1 LYEEKFKCKEPI
13 PSDLPQLA
21 QPSRAVPYQNSNQ
34 TEGKATMSIRKHLCM
49 LLTAPLLAAPLS
61 ALADP
66 SYSVTF
72 LPTGFSARNLGN
84 NGEVIGSS
92 ATAAG
97 SIASIW
103 MNGTMSTYGTL
114 GGTGSFFSGISSAGV
129 LTGAS
134 DTAGNIATRAFVYEN
149 GVMRDVG
156 ATARGTTLGVAINS
170 SGQVA
175 GWGEIGPAGE
185 SRAFVYSDG
194 VLKQL
199 GTLGGSTSTASDIND
214 SGVVVGFARDA
225 NGQGGVGAVH
235 PYAYSNGVM
244 TDLGLMGGDEG
255 GATAINN
262 AGDIVGTIQTGNGLG
277 KNAFLYSGGV
287 MHDIGSLGGV
297 YSIASDINAL
307 GQIVGR
313 TTVTQDPIPNFFRA
327 YLYEDGKMQDLNSM
341 VSGIDGW
348 NLDGAFA
355 INDSGQILAFACPSG
370 APCRSVLLNP
380 ISAVP
385 EPATWVMLLAGLGA
399 LRVRRLHAGRGGR
412 GASA

>member
-1 LYEEKFKCKEPI
+1 
-13 PSDLPQLA
+13 
-21 QPSRAVPYQNSNQ
+21 
-34 TEGKATMSIRKHLCM
+34 MSIRKHLCM
-49 LLTAPLLAAPLS
+49 LFTVPMFAAPLC

-92 ATAAG
+92 ATGTG
-97 SIASIW
+97 SVASIW
-103 MNGTMSTYGTL
+103 LNGTMSTYGTL
-114 GGTGSFFSGISSAGV
+114 GGTNSFFSAISPSGA
-129 LTGAS
+129 LTGFS
-134 DTAGNIATRAFVYEN
+134 DTAGNIATHAFVYEN
-149 GVMRDVG
+149 GAMRDIG
-156 ATARGTTLGVAINS
+156 ATASGTTLGVAINS

-175 GWGEIGPAGE
+175 GWGDIGPAGA
-185 SRAFVYSDG
+185 SRAFVYSGG
-194 VLKQL
+194 VLKEL

-214 SGVVVGFARDA
+214 SGVVVGFARNA
-225 NGQGGVGAVH
+225 NGQGGIGTTH

-277 KNAFLYSGGV
+277 KNAFLYSDGV

-327 YLYEDGKMQDLNSM
+327 YLYENGKMQDLNSM

-348 NLDGAFA
+348 NLDGAYA

-385 EPATWVMLLAGLGA
+385 EPATWALLLAGLGA
-399 LRVRRLHAGRGGR
+399 LRARRLRARRAGR
-412 GASA
+412 ATSA